1 MTVATVATRA
11 RGPLAGAAVMSGLIA
26 LGLWTQH
33 ARGAWPFDPVVEAAP
48 AAARP
53 AGGARAPS
61 RAGIPAGGELY
72 RQLGIAT
79 EPARIDGVSRLVR
92 AVATV
97 APDETRI
104 SHVHTRVSGWIE
116 QLDINTTG
124 ERVSVGQPVA
134 RIFSP
139 ELLSSQT
146 EYLAARR
153 SAAGGLASVVV
164 ESGRTR
170 LGVLGMS
177 AYEIEAIE
185 RDGVPMRLVTVT
197 APRGGVVVRRA
208 VTVGTSVDPSMELLT
223 IADLSRVWVIAEIPE
238 GNIRDVRVGSVASL
252 AFAGAGITSR
262 AARVAF
268 VYPMLSD
275 DTRTL
280 RVRMSVPN
288 ASGDLKPGMFGAATF
303 DVRSGETLTVPRDA
317 LVDTGT
323 AQHVF
328 VAEHGMFMP
337 RPVVVGERMA
347 DRVEI
352 LSGLEEGEQVVASG
366 VFLLDSE
373 SRLQASGGAGTHQHG
388 APAAVKPAPAAPR
401 PAPRTPAAKPAPA
414 ADPHAGHR

>member
-1 MTVATVATRA
+1 MSVATVAKRA

-26 LGLWTQH
+26 IGLWTQH
-33 ARGAWPFDPVVEAAP
+33 ARGAWPFDAVVEAAP

-53 AGGARAPS
+53 AGAPDTPS
-61 RAGIPAGGELY
+61 RAGIAADGDVF
-72 RQLGIAT
+72 RQLGVAT
-79 EPARIDGVSRLVR
+79 EPARVEAVSRLVR

-97 APDETRI
+97 APDETRL
-104 SHVHTRVSGWIE
+104 SHVHTRVTGWIE

-124 ERVSVGQPVA
+124 ERVRVGQPVA

-139 ELLSSQT
+139 ELLASQT

-164 ESGRTR
+164 DSGRTR

-177 AYEIEAIE
+177 GYEIDAIE
-185 RDGVPMRLVTVT
+185 REGTPMRLVTVT

-208 VTVGTSVDPSMELLT
+208 VTAGTAVDPSMELLT

-238 GNIRDVRVGSVASL
+238 GNIRDVRVGSVAAL
-252 AFAGAGITSR
+252 EFAGAGITHR
-262 AARVAF
+262 AARVEF
-268 VYPMLSD
+268 IYPTLSD
-275 DTRTL
+275 ETRTL

-303 DVRSGETLTVPRDA
+303 EVRSGETLTVPRDA

-337 RPVVVGERMA
+337 RPVVAGERMA

-352 LSGLEEGEQVVASG
+352 LSGLEEGEQVVSSG

-388 APAAVKPAPAAPR
+388 APAAGKPTPVAPPPVPRKPDVK
-401 PAPRTPAAKPAPA
+401 KAPA

>member
-1 MTVATVATRA
+1 MSIATVGQRM

-26 LGLWTQH
+26 IGLWTQH

-48 AAARP
+48 AAAAP
-53 AGGARAPS
+53 DRAAESPS
-61 RAGIPAGGELY
+61 RAGIPAGGDVY

-79 EPARIDGVSRLVR
+79 EPARVEGVSRLVR
-92 AVATV
+92 AVATI

-153 SAAGGLASVVV
+153 GAAGGLASAVV

-177 AYEIEAIE
+177 GYEIDAIE
-185 RDGVPMRLVTVT
+185 REGTPMRLVTVT

-223 IADLSRVWVIAEIPE
+223 IADLSRVWVMAEIPE
-238 GNIRDVRVGSVASL
+238 SDIRDVRVGSVATL
-252 AFAGAGITSR
+252 EFAGAGITSR
-262 AARVAF
+262 AARVEF
-268 VYPMLSD
+268 VYPTLSE

-280 RVRMSVPN
+280 RVRMSVSN
-288 ASGDLKPGMFGAATF
+288 ASGGLKPGMFGAATF
-303 DVRSGETLTVPRDA
+303 DVRSGRMLTVPRDA

-328 VAEHGMFMP
+328 VAERGMFMP
-337 RPVVVGERMA
+337 RSVRAGARMA

-352 LSGLEEGEQVVASG
+352 LSGLEEGEQVVSSG

-373 SRLQASGGAGTHQHG
+373 SRLQASGGAGPHQHG
-388 APAAVKPAPAAPR
+388 TPADEKPKSAAPA
-401 PAPRTPAAKPAPA
+401 PAPRTPAAKPASKS
-414 ADPHAGHR
+414 DPHAGHR